1 MKYKLLAA
9 SILATLSTSATSAT
23 YQLSELGTLEDA
35 KYSYVTDVSESG
47 HIIGFANGLYNLPID
62 ISYID
67 FTENVIESAYDSTES
82 AYELSDKEITFTLD
96 DIENNDAI
104 STNPD
109 AHTFMVSFLANS
121 NLGIPSNFE
130 YQKMSSLVG
139 IKFND
144 SEITEQPLFDIASVD
159 YDGLTR
165 STINLFNAVSEDGV
179 TVGWG
184 GAPYDKV
191 SFTPDDEDE
200 AETWFTHEFI
210 ERGIVISAD
219 GSISVELEPE
229 FNEYGGTSRANDIVK
244 TNSGYTVV
252 GNISTSIPDDRQD
265 NIDDNCDNEDEPTSV
280 CINLLNTNITR
291 GLFNKRAVKW
301 ELDESLNI
309 TSVEE
314 LGMALTPDEG
324 ETEDDA
330 FTSTALAVNNN
341 GTIVGSSNT
350 RYYKNDDAIITMPVY
365 FKDGAVTDFIDQE
378 DDWISGS
385 SVAINDND
393 VITGNAVKFIEG
405 TRRSK
410 FFYHDIETGN
420 TVFPT
425 DYFSSSSSY
434 GNDINNQGYIVGEG
448 EVGVSDSSRLK
459 EAFIYKIGEDK
470 ITNLNDLLPCYD
482 TDGETDY
489 AYSMVEA
496 TAINENNEIFGT
508 ATKTVEKLDSLG
520 GVVTDI
526 NGEIEYESVAIAVKL
541 TPIANGEVENCA
553 PVEAEVY
560 ERNSASFPW
569 YTLLLLPLAGLRR
582 IFRF

>member
-67 FTENVIESAYDSTES
+67 FTENVIESAYDSAEA
-82 AYELSDKEITFTLD
+82 AYELSDKAITFTLN
-96 DIENNDAI
+96 DIENNDAV

-139 IKFND
+139 IKFNE
-144 SEITEQPLFDIASVD
+144 SVITEQPLFDVVSVD

-165 STINLFNAVSEDGV
+165 STINLLNAVSEDGV

-184 GAPYDKV
+184 SAPYDKV
-191 SFTPDDEDE
+191 SFTPDDEDD

-252 GNISTSIPDDRQD
+252 GNISTSIPDDKQD

-280 CINLLNTNITR
+280 CINLLNSNITR

-309 TSVEE
+309 ISVEE

-350 RYYKNDDAIITMPVY
+350 RYYKNDDAILTMPVY
-365 FKDGAVTDFIDQE
+365 FKDGAVTDFINQE
-378 DDWISGS
+378 DDWQSGKS
-385 SVAINDND
+385 IAINDND
-393 VITGNAVKFIEG
+393 VITGYATKRIEG
-405 TRRSK
+405 TLRNK

-434 GNDINNQGYIVGEG
+434 GNDINNKGYIVGEG

-459 EAFIYKIGEDK
+459 EAFIYKIGDDK

-489 AYSMVEA
+489 AYTMAEA

-526 NGEIEYESVAIAVKL
+526 NGEIEYESIAVAVKL

-569 YTLLLLPLAGLRR
+569 YTLLLLPLVGLRR

>member
-67 FTENVIESAYDSTES
+67 FTENVIESAYDSAEA
-82 AYELSDKEITFTLD
+82 AYELSDKAITFTLN
-96 DIENNDAI
+96 DIENNDAV

-139 IKFND
+139 IKFNE
-144 SEITEQPLFDIASVD
+144 SVITEQPLFDVVSVD

-165 STINLFNAVSEDGV
+165 STINLLNAVSEDGV

-184 GAPYDKV
+184 SAPYDKV
-191 SFTPDDEDE
+191 SFTPDDEDD

-252 GNISTSIPDDRQD
+252 GNISTSIPDDKQD

-280 CINLLNTNITR
+280 CINLLNSNITR

-309 TSVEE
+309 ISVEE

-341 GTIVGSSNT
+341 GIIVGSSNT
-350 RYYKNDDAIITMPVY
+350 RYYKNDDAILTMPVY
-365 FKDGAVTDFIDQE
+365 FKDGAVTDFINQE
-378 DDWISGS
+378 DDWQSGKS
-385 SVAINDND
+385 IAINDND
-393 VITGNAVKFIEG
+393 VITGYATKRIEG
-405 TRRSK
+405 TLRNK

-434 GNDINNQGYIVGEG
+434 GNDINNKGYIVGEG

-459 EAFIYKIGEDK
+459 EAFIYKIGDDK

-489 AYSMVEA
+489 AYTMAEA

-526 NGEIEYESVAIAVKL
+526 NGEIEYESIAVAVKL

-569 YTLLLLPLAGLRR
+569 YTLLLLPLVGLRR

>member
-9 SILATLSTSATSAT
+9 SILATLSTTATSAT

-35 KYSYVTDVSESG
+35 KYSFVTDVSESG

-67 FTENVIESAYDSTES
+67 FTENIIENNYDNTE
-82 AYELSDKEITFTLD
+82 AAFELSDKEITFTLD
-96 DIENNDAI
+96 DIENNDAVL
-104 STNPD
+104 TNAD
-109 AHTFMVSFLANS
+109 AHTFMVSFLS
-121 NLGIPSNFE
+121 SISTNFE
-130 YQKMSSLVG
+130 YQKLSSLVG
-139 IKFND
+139 IKYND
-144 SEITEQPLFDIASVD
+144 TQVTEQPLFDVESVD

-165 STINLFNAVSEDGV
+165 STTNLFNAVSEDGV

-184 GAPYDKV
+184 SAPYDKV
-191 SFTPDDEDE
+191 SFTPDGDDE

-219 GSISVELEPE
+219 GMIKVPLEPE

-252 GNISTSIPDDRQD
+252 GNMSTSIPDDRQD
-265 NIDDNCDNEDEPTSV
+265 NIDDNCDNEGEPASV
-280 CINLLNTNITR
+280 CINLLNTNISR

-301 ELDESLNI
+301 ELDESLNVI
-309 TSVEE
+309 SVKE
-314 LGMALTPDEG
+314 LGLALTPDEG

-330 FTSTALAVNNN
+330 FTSTALAVNSN
-341 GTIVGSSNT
+341 GIIVGSSNT
-350 RYYKNDDAIITMPVY
+350 RYYKNDDTILTMPVY

-378 DDWISGS
+378 DDWQAGKSI
-385 SVAINDND
+385 AINDND
-393 VITGNAVKFIEG
+393 VITGYATKRIEG
-405 TRRSK
+405 TLRNK
-410 FFYHDIETGN
+410 LFYHDIATGN

-425 DYFSSSSSY
+425 NYFSSSSSY

-448 EVGVSDSSRLK
+448 EVGVSDNTRRK

-470 ITNLNDLLPCYD
+470 ITNLNDLLPCFD
-482 TDGETDY
+482 TDGETNY
-489 AYSMVEA
+489 AYTMAEA
-496 TAINENNEIFGT
+496 TSINENNEIFGT

-526 NGEIEYESVAIAVKL
+526 NGEIEYESIAIAVKL

-553 PVEAEVY
+553 PPEAEVY

-569 YTLLLLPLAGLRR
+569 YTLLLLPLVGLRR

>member
-35 KYSYVTDVSESG
+35 KYSYVKDVSESG

-62 ISYID
+62 TSYID
-67 FTENVIESAYDSTES
+67 FSENIIENSYDNTK
-82 AYELSDKEITFTLD
+82 AAFELSDKEITFTLD
-96 DIENNDAI
+96 DIENNDAVL
-104 STNPD
+104 TNAD
-109 AHTFMVSFLANS
+109 AHTFMVSFLS
-121 NLGIPSNFE
+121 SISTNFE
-130 YQKMSSLVG
+130 YQKLSSLVG
-139 IKFND
+139 VKYND
-144 SEITEQPLFDIASVD
+144 TQVTEQSLFDVASVD

-165 STINLFNAVSEDGV
+165 STSNIFNAVSEDGV

-184 GAPYDKV
+184 SAPYDKV
-191 SFTPDDEDE
+191 SFIPDGDDE

-210 ERGIVISAD
+210 ERGMVISAD
-219 GSISVELEPE
+219 GLKVPLEPE

-252 GNISTSIPDDRQD
+252 GNMSTSIPDDRQD

-280 CINLLNTNITR
+280 CINLLNTNISR

-314 LGMALTPDEG
+314 LGLALTPDEG

-330 FTSTALAVNNN
+330 FTSTALAVNSN
-341 GTIVGSSNT
+341 GIIVGSSNT
-350 RYYKNDDAIITMPVY
+350 RYYKNDDTILTMPVY
-365 FKDGAVTDFIDQE
+365 FKDGAVIDFIDQE
-378 DDWISGS
+378 DDWQAGKSI
-385 SVAINDND
+385 AINDND
-393 VITGNAVKFIEG
+393 VITGYATKRIEG
-405 TRRSK
+405 TLRNK
-410 FFYHDIETGN
+410 FFYHDIATGN

-434 GNDINNQGYIVGEG
+434 SNDINNQGYIVGEG
-448 EVGVSDSSRLK
+448 EVGVSDNTRRK

-470 ITNLNDLLPCYD
+470 ITNLNDLLPCFD
-482 TDGETDY
+482 TDGETNY
-489 AYSMVEA
+489 AYTMAEA
-496 TAINENNEIFGT
+496 TSINENNEIFGT

-520 GVVTDI
+520 GVVTDV
-526 NGEIEYESVAIAVKL
+526 NGEIEYESIAVAVKL
-541 TPIANGEVENCA
+541 TPIANGEVDDCA
-553 PVEAEVY
+553 PPDAEVY

-569 YTLLLLPLAGLRR
+569 YTLLLLPLVGLRR

>member
-62 ISYID
+62 TSYID
-67 FTENVIESAYDSTES
+67 FTENVIESAYDSTEA

-96 DIENNDAI
+96 DIENNDAV

-109 AHTFMVSFLANS
+109 AHAFMVSFLANT

-139 IKFND
+139 IKFNE
-144 SEITEQPLFDIASVD
+144 SEISEQPIFDIASVD

-165 STINLFNAVSEDGV
+165 STINLLNAVSEDGV

-184 GAPYDKV
+184 SAPYDKV
-191 SFTPDDEDE
+191 SFTPDDEDD

-219 GSISVELEPE
+219 GSVSVELEPE

-252 GNISTSIPDDRQD
+252 GNVSTSIPDDRQD

-280 CINLLNTNITR
+280 CINLLNSNITR

-314 LGMALTPDEG
+314 LGLALTPDEG
-324 ETEDDA
+324 EAEDDA
-330 FTSTALAVNNN
+330 FTSTALAVNSN

-350 RYYKNDDAIITMPVY
+350 RYYKNDDTILTMPVY
-365 FKDGAVTDFIDQE
+365 FKDGAVVDFINQE
-378 DDWISGS
+378 DDWQSGKS
-385 SVAINDND
+385 IAINDND
-393 VITGNAVKFIEG
+393 VITGYATKRIEG
-405 TRRSK
+405 TLRNK
-410 FFYHDIETGN
+410 FFYHDIATGS

-459 EAFIYKIGEDK
+459 EAFIYKVGEDK

-489 AYSMVEA
+489 AYTMVEA

-526 NGEIEYESVAIAVKL
+526 NGEIEYESIAVAVKL

-569 YTLLLLPLAGLRR
+569 YTLLLLPLVGLRR
-582 IFRF
+582 VFRF

>member
-9 SILATLSTSATSAT
+9 SILATLSTSAISAT

-35 KYSYVTDVSESG
+35 KYSYVSDVSESG
-47 HIIGFANGLYNLPID
+47 NIIGFANGLYKLPID

-67 FTENVIESAYDSTES
+67 FDESIIKNSYDSTEA

-96 DIENNDAI
+96 DIENNDAV

-109 AHTFMVSFLANS
+109 AHAFMVSFISQYPN
-121 NLGIPSNFE
+121 NFE
-130 YQKMSSLVG
+130 YQKLSSLVG
-139 IKFND
+139 VVYND
-144 SEITEQPLFDIASVD
+144 GQVTEQPLFDIASVD

-165 STINLFNAVSEDGV
+165 STSNIFNAVSEDGV
-179 TVGWG
+179 MAGWG
-184 GAPYDKV
+184 SAPYDKV
-191 SFTPDDEDE
+191 SFTPDGEDD

-210 ERGIVISAD
+210 ERGIVISAS
-219 GSISVELEPE
+219 GVQVPLAPE

-252 GNISTSIPDDRQD
+252 GNVSVDIPLEREED
-265 NIDDNCDNEDEPTSV
+265 IEDNCDNEDEPTSV
-280 CINLLNTNITR
+280 CINLLNSNISR

-309 TSVEE
+309 TSVEQ
-314 LGMALTPDEG
+314 LGLALTPDDD

-330 FTSTALAVNNN
+330 FTSTALAINEN
-341 GTIVGSSNT
+341 GTIVGSSHT
-350 RYYKNDDAIITMPVY
+350 RYYKNDDTIITMPVY
-365 FKDGAVTDFIDQE
+365 FKDGAVFDFIDQE
-378 DDWISGS
+378 DDWITGS
-385 SVAINDND
+385 AVAINNND

-410 FFYHDIETGN
+410 FFYHDVETGN

-434 GNDINNQGYIVGEG
+434 ANGINNQGYIVGEG
-448 EVGVSDSSRLK
+448 EVGVSDNTRRK
-459 EAFIYKIGEDK
+459 EAFIYKIGEDT

-482 TDGETDY
+482 TDGETN
-489 AYSMVEA
+489 YSYTMVEA

-508 ATKTVEKLDSLG
+508 ATKTVEKRNSLG
-520 GVVTDI
+520 GVETDV
-526 NGEIEYESVAIAVKL
+526 NGEIEYESVAVAVKL
-541 TPIANGEVENCA
+541 TPITNGEVEDCA
-553 PVEAEVY
+553 PPEAEEY
-560 ERNSASFPW
+560 ERSSASFPW
-569 YTLLLLPLAGLRR
+569 YTLLLLPLVGLRR
-582 IFRF
+582 VFRF